1 MDPLYVLDEKFGHPK
16 KADYSTCVFLLRICF
31 RALHKAFSHLS
42 PLLLHQCSLLFIM
55 KSLLENFSR
64 QFLFPIGSFCGYYG
78 REFHAQGKKRPGV
91 GQPGRVNLIFST
103 DGTDP
108 EWNLNLCC
116 SFIM

>member
-91 GQPGRVNLIFST
+91 GPPGRVNLIFST